1 MKPVRAKE
9 RTVRMTVRGVDTELW
24 KQIRIEAVRRD
35 ETVGDLVNQIFRQW
49 LSQPRVPH
57 TAGSAPRPPA

>member
-1 MKPVRAKE
+1 
-9 RTVRMTVRGVDTELW
+9 MTVRGVDTELW

-35 ETVGDLVNQIFRQW
+35 ETVGDLINQIFRQW

-57 TAGSAPRPPA
+57 TAGIAPRPPA